1 MTYVPGMVT
10 LKQMKKR
17 SILSVSKFLLFCP
30 RRESKMIRQGGEK
43 KERLYCLAAAAAAII
58 ILQPG
63 VAIELNSNQ
72 LRGDANGGS
81 T

>member
-1 MTYVPGMVT
+1 MTYAPGMVT

-43 KERLYCLAAAAAAII
+43 KERLYCLAAAAII